1 MSWLKKRKR
10 NKRNEQAYRYLVTL
24 VNEQEQYD
32 DCLLYGDW
40 LMADFHWEQS
50 QRLLA
55 EVHAFVRTHE
65 KSPYHD

>member
-10 NKRNEQAYRYLVTL
+10 NEQAWRYLAAL

-32 DCLLYGDW
+32 DCLLFKDL
-40 LMADFHWEQS
+40 LMADFHWEQA
-50 QRLLA
+50 QRLVA
-55 EVHAFVRTHE
+55 EIHAFVRTHE